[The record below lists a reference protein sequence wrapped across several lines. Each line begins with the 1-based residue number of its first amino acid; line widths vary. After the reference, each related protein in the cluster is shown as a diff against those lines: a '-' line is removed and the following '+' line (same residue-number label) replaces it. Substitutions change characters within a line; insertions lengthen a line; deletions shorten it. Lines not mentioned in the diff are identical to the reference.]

1 VSLTLELRGVRFGYG
16 SEPVLDAVTLGLSA
30 RQFVVLAG
38 PNGSGKSTILKLCVG
53 LLVPQAGEIKVLGG
67 SPRDLSVRR
76 RIGYAPQGLRG
87 ASNIPVSVRE
97 VVGAGL
103 VPARGPFHRLRRSD
117 WARVDST
124 LDAVGLTE
132 LSGECLFELSGG
144 QQQRAMLARALVG
157 DPEVILLD
165 EPTTGI
171 DQRLRPV
178 VAEELR
184 RRADQGATVVVV
196 THDPE
201 DFHDVVDRIVLLGE
215 GSPREL
221 AHDEFHLAGRAAR

>member
-1 VSLTLELRGVRFGYG
+1 VSMTLELRDVRFGYNA
-16 SEPVLDAVTLGLSA
+16 EPVLDGVSLSLA
-30 RQFVVLAG
+30 GGEFVVLAG
-38 PNGSGKSTILKLCVG
+38 PNGSGKSTVLKLCVG
-53 LLVPQAGEIKVLGG
+53 LLVPQAGQIRVLGG
-67 SPRDLSVRR
+67 SPRDPSIRR

-87 ASNIPVSVRE
+87 ASNVPVSVRE

-103 VPARGPFHRLRRSD
+103 VPARGPFHPLRRSD
-117 WARVDST
+117 WLRVDDT
-124 LDAVGLTE
+124 LRSVGLTE

-157 DPEVILLD
+157 DPGLILLD

-178 VAEELR
+178 VAGELR
-184 RRADQGATVVVV
+184 RRADRGATVVVV

-215 GSPREL
+215 GLPREL
-221 AHDEFHLAGRAAR
+221 GHDEFHLAGRAPS